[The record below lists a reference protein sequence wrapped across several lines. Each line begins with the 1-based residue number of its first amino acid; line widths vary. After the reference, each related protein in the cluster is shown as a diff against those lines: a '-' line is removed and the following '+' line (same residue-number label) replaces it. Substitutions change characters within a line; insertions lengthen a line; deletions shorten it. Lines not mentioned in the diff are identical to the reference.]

1 MNAIGLAF
9 ILTIAVADP
18 PGAVAEPLVRTARD
32 DAQRRLAQCLT
43 AIQIEP
49 QRGLASILDPDADPI
64 DALLPLARRARDA
77 GPPIV
82 YSDGAVE
89 LHQTLHP
96 EDIREETRTLLVR
109 RKESAVT
116 IRSVL
121 DTLTD
126 SALADCT
133 LTAGFGHP
141 RRDSDSSAEARP
153 AAAVADMTTAAAIL
167 DARRQMV
174 DRIGQL
180 RLRGRVRLE
189 EQLLQTPGL
198 EDELLKSIPISVF
211 GPTRRKGPNTME
223 VSATLS
229 AQHAVDLVGEC
240 MERLNPN
247 AAAAMKLELE
257 SRADDV
263 LSVRGVGVCPSNGTL
278 VRMGL
283 ASSNPRDAAP
293 AQPAWAAQCL
303 TAEGFAAVA
312 GGDERTSSAIATA
325 RDDAEF
331 QARRRLAEKIDTLKL
346 PDGRTVREV
355 VLNRKV
361 NAGDLLRFL
370 EGAHCFGMADATPD
384 GRVRVCVRLP
394 LAGLWRLIAAAELQI
409 AASAEDAP

>member
-1 MNAIGLAF
+1 MSTLYLALL
-9 ILTIAVADP
+9 LTFAAADP
-18 PGAVAEPLVRTARD
+18 PGAPAELLVRAARD
-32 DAQRRLAQCLT
+32 DAQRRLAQGLQ
-43 AIQIEP
+43 AIRIEP
-49 QRGLASILDPDADPI
+49 RRSLADFLDADADPI

-89 LHQTLHP
+89 LHQSLQP
-96 EDIREETRTLLVR
+96 EDIREEARTLLVR

-121 DTLTD
+121 DALTD
-126 SALADCT
+126 AALADCT
-133 LTAGFGHP
+133 LTAGFAHP
-141 RRDSDSSAEARP
+141 RPDPETSAEARP

-167 DARRQMV
+167 DARRQLV

-180 RLRGRVRLE
+180 RLQGRVRLE

-198 EDELLKSIPISVF
+198 EDELLNSIPISVF

-229 AQHAVDLVGEC
+229 AQHAIDLVREC
-240 MERLNPN
+240 VERLNPN

-263 LSVRGVGVCPSNGTL
+263 LSVRGVGVCPSNVTL

-283 ASSNPRDAAP
+283 ASPHPRDAAP
-293 AQPAWAAQCL
+293 AQPAWASQCL
-303 TAEGFAAVA
+303 TAEGFAPVA
-312 GGDERTSSAIATA
+312 GGDERTASAVARA

-331 QARRRLAEKIDTLKL
+331 QARQRLAEKIDTLKI

-355 VLNRKV
+355 VLNRRVDAK
-361 NAGDLLRFL
+361 DLIRFL
-370 EGAHCFGMADATPD
+370 EGAHRLGMADATPD

-394 LAGLWRLIAAAELQI
+394 LGGLWRLIAAAELQF
-409 AASAEDAP
+409 AARPEDAP